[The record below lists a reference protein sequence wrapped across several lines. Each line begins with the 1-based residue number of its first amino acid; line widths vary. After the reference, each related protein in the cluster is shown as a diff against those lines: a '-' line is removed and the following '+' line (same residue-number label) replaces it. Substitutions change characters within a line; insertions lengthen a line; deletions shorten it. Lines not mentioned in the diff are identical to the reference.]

1 MGVDTTLKY
10 GQYNTY
16 KMDANEKLYA
26 DPFDVSVYSV
36 ITMQL
41 VTIRVGGSTTCEVGA
56 RWIDAN
62 NKKMGDDV
70 LLTVNVLNRFSD
82 WHHTLEVPEGAKGLQ
97 WWIKAGSTPFNWA
110 CGKISPGSMPTA
122 FSADLAERTSM
133 LTADGLYTSTVTA
146 DQVVSGM
153 LRALNG
159 ASWLNLNDG
168 TFSFANGKL
177 IFNANGD
184 GRITS
189 AGGSSYWDL
198 EKPEFVQTA
207 VIGGKNVK
215 VTIAPDKPIHVTVDG
230 KETMYISKHTGKL
243 VTSPYDINEDGFVD
257 AHELDL
263 ILNHMYRD
271 AVYEDWIMERLDVNG
286 DGTINSYD
294 LSDIVDNSYENY
306 HDCHQSE
313 ATMTYKNANHL
324 SLVVEGYGHYKMYT
338 NERVYPICITT
349 PINAQIARSHLYV
362 KPLNN
367 DNYDEEILLYDPSG
381 GFTSS
386 STARVR
392 YLFKQ

>member
-26 DPFDVSVYSV
+26 DPFDVSQYSV

-41 VTIRVGGSTTCEVGA
+41 VTIRTAGATTCEVGA

-62 NKKMGDDV
+62 NRKMGSDV

-82 WHHTLEVPEGAKGLQ
+82 WHHTLEVPEGAMSLQ
-97 WWIKAGSTPFNWA
+97 WWIKAGSASFNWA

-122 FSADLAERTSM
+122 FSVDLTERTSM
-133 LTADGLYTSTVTA
+133 MTADGLYTSTIKA
-146 DQVVSGM
+146 DQVVSGL

-198 EKPEFVQTA
+198 DKPEFVQNA

-215 VTIAPDKPIHVTVDG
+215 VTISPEKPVHVEVDG
-230 KETMYISKHTGKL
+230 KDVMYISRHTGKL

-257 AHELDL
+257 ARDIDL
-263 ILNHMYRD
+263 IADHIMRD
-271 AVYEDWIMERLDVNG
+271 TVYDSWIMDRLDVTG
-286 DGTINSYD
+286 DGRIDSK
-294 LSDIVDNSYENY
+294 DISCIIDNASFNY
-306 HDCHQSE
+306 HDCYQRESE
-313 ATMTYKNANHL
+313 MTYKNANNL
-324 SLVVEGYGHYKMYT
+324 SFVVEGHGHYKMYT
-338 NERVYPICITT
+338 NNRVYPICITA

-386 STARVR
+386 STAIVR
-392 YLFKQ
+392 YLYKQ